1 MNMTRADSLAL
12 KGLGILFA
20 LGGGVTLV
28 QLPSAYEQEVDFHS
42 QAIRATGTVVKT
54 REETQI
60 SGGGGII
67 PTTTT
72 TKYISTVKF
81 PTNQAES
88 VEFTTSSA
96 CSSRRDCKNKEVPV
110 LYDPNRPKD
119 ARVDSGV
126 TPEGKLKAGLVF
138 DAVFLLLGIAAV
150 LVPTDGNQLNKN
162 LR

>member
-20 LGGGVTLV
+20 LGSGVSLV
-28 QLPSAYEQEVDFHS
+28 QLPSTYEQEVDFHS

-67 PTTTT
+67 PLTTTK
-72 TKYISTVKF
+72 KYISTVKF
-81 PTNQAES
+81 QTNQAES

-96 CSSRRDCKNKEVPV
+96 CSSRRDCENKTVSV
-110 LYDPNRPKD
+110 LYDPSHPKD
-119 ARVDSGV
+119 AIVDSGS
-126 TPEGKLKAGLVF
+126 TPEGKFRTGMVLS
-138 DAVFLLLGIAAV
+138 AVFLLLGIAAI
-150 LVPTDGNQLNKN
+150 LQRFLG
-162 LR
+162 